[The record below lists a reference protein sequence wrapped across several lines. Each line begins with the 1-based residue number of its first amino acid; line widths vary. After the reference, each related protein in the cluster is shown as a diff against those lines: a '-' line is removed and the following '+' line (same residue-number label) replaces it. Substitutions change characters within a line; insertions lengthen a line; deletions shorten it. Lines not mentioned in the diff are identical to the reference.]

1 MEFFGNRGRKKWNQK
16 EEIEKKGDNAMNHS
30 TRVMLSKNHII
41 HRKLMPLYDKALR
54 IFFHNLRKLNY
65 LAENVE
71 IEAIQDK
78 IFTY

>member
-1 MEFFGNRGRKKWNQK
+1 MKSKRRNRQ
-16 EEIEKKGDNAMNHS
+16 KGDNAMNHS

-54 IFFHNLRKLNY
+54 IFFYSLRKLNY

>member
-1 MEFFGNRGRKKWNQK
+1 MKSKRRNRQ
-16 EEIEKKGDNAMNHS
+16 KGDNAMNHS

-41 HRKLMPLYDKALR
+41 HRELMPLYDKALR

-71 IEAIQDK
+71 IEA
-78 IFTY
+78 F

>member
-1 MEFFGNRGRKKWNQK
+1 MKSKRRNRQ
-16 EEIEKKGDNAMNHS
+16 KGDNTMNHS
-30 TRVMLSKNHII
+30 TRVMPSKNHII

-71 IEAIQDK
+71 IEVIQDK

>member
-1 MEFFGNRGRKKWNQK
+1 MKSKRRNRQ
-16 EEIEKKGDNAMNHS
+16 KGDNAMNHS

-54 IFFHNLRKLNY
+54 IFFHNIRRLNY

-71 IEAIQDK
+71 IEAIQDE